1 MCISFNCNAQHNF
14 CNNFRTFFFT
24 DYNFF
29 AYVFSCYE
37 SSSLHQVLFL
47 ETFTFLFFMFFPL
60 LCSHFCQSGAYLVV
74 VSIFY
79 YKLIEVFMGE
89 AFHGSMWASVLCWTR
104 VCTVLWPTP
113 NKLDVTSHE
122 VMTSNGTVILD
133 ISFEQSSFALKLF
146 LLCLIASSPLII
158 VAAYAHITTKSVSSE
173 SVSTGV
179 VLSFSLILE
188 NKNNMAVVTSKW
200 KQHLTSEL
208 FN

>member
-1 MCISFNCNAQHNF
+1 MPSTIFVIISEL
-14 CNNFRTFFFT
+14 FFLLIIIFSLM
-24 DYNFF
+24 FF
-29 AYVFSCYE
+29 LAMKVRVYIRSYFWKA
-37 SSSLHQVLFL
+37 
-47 ETFTFLFFMFFPL
+47 FTFLFFMFFPL

-79 YKLIEVFMGE
+79 YKIIEVFMGE
-89 AFHGSMWASVLCWTR
+89 AFHESMWASVLCWTR

-146 LLCLIASSPLII
+146 LLRLIASSPLII

-188 NKNNMAVVTSKW
+188 NKNNMAVATSKW
-200 KQHLTSEL
+200 KQHLISEF